1 MTSPALGE
9 ARANVRLLLT
19 KNHSVPSPAFQAGSP
34 VSPLGSPQLRI
45 RHQPYWVSS
54 VARVDRDALHGSGSG
69 RAANYPCSPSA
80 DPHLRDNHPMTSPVL
95 GEARGSVRLLLTKNH
110 PVPTPAFRGHVNP
123 VTIPKEWVTMHRNCR
138 MSMRQQI
145 QMEVAASLQYLA
157 MGAHFSKDIV
167 NRPGFA
173 KMFFDAAS
181 EEREH
186 AMKLI
191 EYLLM
196 RGELTT
202 DVTTLLQVR
211 APERKTWEGGVE
223 ALEHALLMESAVTK
237 SIRNVIKACED
248 DSEFNDYHLVDYLTG
263 DFLDEQYK
271 GQRDIAGKAS
281 TLKKLLDRHGAL
293 GEFIFDK
300 KLIGIDI

>member
-1 MTSPALGE
+1 MKAILLAVVGLLAVCLPA
-9 ARANVRLLLT
+9 
-19 KNHSVPSPAFQAGSP
+19 
-34 VSPLGSPQLRI
+34 
-45 RHQPYWVSS
+45 
-54 VARVDRDALHGSGSG
+54 
-69 RAANYPCSPSA
+69 SA
-80 DPHLRDNHPMTSPVL
+80 TQC
-95 GEARGSVRLLLTKNH
+95 
-110 PVPTPAFRGHVNP
+110 HVNP
-123 VTIPKEWVTMHRNCR
+123 VNIPKEWVTMVRNCR

-157 MGAHFSKDIV
+157 MGAHFSRDVV

-173 KMFFDAAS
+173 QMFFDAAS

-196 RGELTT
+196 RGELTS

-223 ALEHALLMESAVTK
+223 ALEHALRMESEVTK
-237 SIRNVIKACED
+237 SIRNVIKSCED

-263 DFLDEQYK
+263 DFLEEQYK

-281 TLKKLLDRHGAL
+281 TLKKLMDRHGAL